1 MNMRA
6 KDRGKLPEMPLVGP
20 PGPSSVS
27 PPRFLEEYMGRFVD
41 KERCSVRSVNGA
53 HQCHEVAT
61 YALNTETAQPTF
73 SCMRCLSG
81 ALFILTKRGSVLVS
95 RINLREPDGGDS
107 RAGRDAREGGERP

>member
-1 MNMRA
+1 MVGGTRDEELLH
-6 KDRGKLPEMPLVGP
+6 KLFGKPE
-20 PGPSSVS
+20 
-27 PPRFLEEYMGRFVD
+27 E

-53 HQCHEVAT
+53 HHCPEVAT

-107 RAGRDAREGGERP
+107 RAGRDAAEGGERT